1 MEFVSDKF
9 RWSMD
14 SEGCWISIRH
24 PDKEEAQK
32 FVSSVVKSQTI
43 IIKQHRKKRSL
54 DANSYLWVLCQKI
67 SEVLHS
73 TKEEIYI
80 RHIRD
85 VGQFEILPIR
95 EDAVETWIRNW
106 NSRGLGWV
114 AELQDDSK
122 LQGYKRVINYYGSSV
137 YDTREMSVLVDS
149 VVQEAKEQG
158 IDTMTPDEIER
169 LKSEWGNAK

>member
-14 SEGCWISIRH
+14 PEGCWISVQH
-24 PDKEEAQK
+24 PDKSEVQE
-32 FVSSVVKSQTI
+32 FVSSVEKPQTI

-54 DANSYLWVLCQKI
+54 DANAYLWTLCQKLA
-67 SEVLHS
+67 ETLHS

-137 YDTREMSVLVDS
+137 YDTREMSVLIDS
-149 VVQEAKEQG
+149 VAQEAKEQG

>member
-1 MEFVSDKF
+1 M
-9 RWSMD
+9 
-14 SEGCWISIRH
+14 IRH
-24 PDKEEAQK
+24 PDRETVQEFIQK
-32 FVSSVVKSQTI
+32 LEKPQTI
-43 IIKQHRKKRSL
+43 EIKPHRKKRSL
-54 DANSYLWVLCQKI
+54 DANAYLWILCQKLA
-67 SEVLHS
+67 EALHS

-137 YDTREMSVLVDS
+137 YNTKEMSVLIDS

-158 IDTMTPDEIER
+158 IETLPPNELER
-169 LKSEWGNAK
+169 MKKEWGKDK